1 MPCRNICFCICR
13 FCGHYTNNGI
23 CGWNCGIDAFW
34 NNAFQQKHVF
44 HTYRTKNE
52 THLFPVSV
60 LSGTLLALVVLGGLL
75 TLIWMGN
82 IGQLSWMKN
91 NVDSA
96 HAYSGTENSAN
107 VLGVSFMTTYLLP
120 LETISVYLLAVLVG
134 AAYLARRKS
143 RM

>member
-1 MPCRNICFCICR
+1 MLF
-13 FCGHYTNNGI
+13 GI
-23 CGWNCGIDAFW
+23 MLSNRSMFSILTE
-34 NNAFQQKHVF
+34 Q
-44 HTYRTKNE
+44 KNE